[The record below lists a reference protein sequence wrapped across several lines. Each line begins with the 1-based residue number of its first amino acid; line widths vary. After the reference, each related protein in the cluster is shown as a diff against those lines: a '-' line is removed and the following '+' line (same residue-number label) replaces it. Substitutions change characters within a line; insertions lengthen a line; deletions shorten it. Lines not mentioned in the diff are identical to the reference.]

1 MNSIML
7 FPVALAVAIVMGGAE
22 MLPVA
27 IFVAVLFLALSWN
40 PRAALTAGVLTFAAE
55 AALMAAFITSR

>member
-1 MNSIML
+1 ML
-7 FPVALAVAIVMGGAE
+7 SPVALAIVMGGAE